1 MIKNRKP
8 IPARKKALLQKEVN
22 SICPFCKNED
32 VDHFQFHHI
41 DENREN
47 DELDNLLM
55 LCAICH
61 SRITKGDIPQLDV
74 IRLKISLKQHII
86 EKKPEMGKVISFY
99 SKVGNAVVGDNNKI
113 TINQRKPAA
122 PKYSD
127 GCIGADN
134 TKANYIGY
142 LISRYQ
148 EYKKHEV
155 GEAELVYPIFVSHLK
170 KKFKVGQTR
179 TIYNVPIN
187 RFEEMAEYIQLRIDE
202 TRLARMNRSK
212 LQFKNYQTFAEY
224 ELNQNKQ

>member
-1 MIKNRKP
+1 MTKKRKP

-22 SICPFCKNED
+22 SICPFCGDED

-41 DENREN
+41 DENPEN
-47 DELDNLLM
+47 DEFDNLLM
-55 LCAICH
+55 VCAICH
-61 SRITKGDIPQLDV
+61 SKITKDDISQSDV
-74 IRLKISLKQHII
+74 IRLKSNLKQKVS
-86 EKKPEMGKVISFY
+86 ERKPEMGKVISFF

-122 PKYSD
+122 PKYPD

-148 EYKKHEV
+148 EYKKNEV
-155 GEAELVYPIFVSHLK
+155 GEVKMIYAIFVSHLK

-187 RFEEMAEYIQLRIDE
+187 RFEEMAEYIQSRIDE
-202 TRLARMNRSK
+202 TRLAKINRSK
-212 LQFKNYQTFAEY
+212 LQFKNYQTFDEY
-224 ELNQNKQ
+224 ELSQNP

>member
-1 MIKNRKP
+1 MTKKRKP
-8 IPARKKALLQKEVN
+8 IPAKKKALLQKEVN
-22 SICPFCKNED
+22 SFCPICEDED

-47 DELDNLLM
+47 DEFDNLLM

-61 SRITKGDIPQLDV
+61 SKITKGDIPQSDV
-74 IRLKISLKQHII
+74 IRIKNDLKQKVS
-86 EKKPEMGKVISFY
+86 EKKSEMGKVISFY

-113 TINQRKPAA
+113 TINQRKPAP
-122 PKYSD
+122 PKYPD

-134 TKANYIGY
+134 MKANYIGH

-155 GEAELVYPIFVSHLK
+155 GEEKMVYPIFVSHLK

-179 TIYNVPIN
+179 TIYNVPVN
-187 RFEEMAEYIQLRIDE
+187 RFEEMAEYVQSRIDE

-224 ELNQNKQ
+224 ESDQNK